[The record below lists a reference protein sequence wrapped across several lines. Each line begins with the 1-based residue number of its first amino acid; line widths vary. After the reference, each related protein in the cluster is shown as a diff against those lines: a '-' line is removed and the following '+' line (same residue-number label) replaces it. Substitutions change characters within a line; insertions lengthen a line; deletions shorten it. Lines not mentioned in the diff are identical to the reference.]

1 MTTNQIYTVVNDVV
15 KQGTALANHTV
26 VDTQSFV
33 SLGNDI
39 LSSSTNTE
47 SFLNTLVQRIGKSIF
62 SFREYRNKLGDM
74 VKDDFEFGAIVQKV
88 AVKMPEFEADEA
100 WDLQDGQSV
109 DMFKVS
115 KPEVVQKLF
124 VKRTPYKIRI
134 TRTLE
139 QLKEAFISEADMGR
153 FIASVMGEVR
163 NAIEFGLEE
172 LGRNCLANF
181 IGEVAGTAREIK
193 LVTEFNTEM
202 GLTGQDALTAQSALH
217 SDLFLNYAIG
227 RINHH
232 ANMMTEMTVR
242 YNDGTKPRFTPV
254 DKRVIR
260 VLSDF
265 NTRCETVTQYAAYHD
280 KYVSIGGIW
289 DTISYWQN
297 AKAGSES
304 NIKVKLASNGQNKNI
319 NNVVAVLYDRDALGM
334 YKKDEFTLTSPVN
347 ADGAYYNVVH
357 HLRQL
362 WFNDVSENFCY
373 FTLN

>member
-26 VDTQSFV
+26 VDTQSVV
-33 SLGNDI
+33 SLGNDV